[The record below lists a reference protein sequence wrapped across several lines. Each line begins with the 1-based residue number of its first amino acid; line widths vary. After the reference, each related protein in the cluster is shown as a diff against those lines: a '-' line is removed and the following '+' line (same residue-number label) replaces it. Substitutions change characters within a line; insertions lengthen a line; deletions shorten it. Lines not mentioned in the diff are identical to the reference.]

1 MPSARPRFSTGRGV
15 VVVVAAGARR
25 QLGLSQPQ
33 KAAARSQQLRNAV
46 FAVRASRATR
56 PREGAGAA
64 WRFRSGE
71 QRTRQVISLRRW
83 LETAGIGD
91 GRVSAGSIATGT
103 SGARYRNRAL
113 VAEIAAAAVRGGL
126 RAIRCAR
133 GFITAA
139 ARAGRSEAAI
149 MRHWCCKSVQIAS
162 LHPPGRQPR
171 RRPRT
176 VIVSSAS

>member
-1 MPSARPRFSTGRGV
+1 MDAQRQTPVFYRSRRRRGRRRRRTPPTWPLSA
-15 VVVVAAGARR
+15 A
-25 QLGLSQPQ
+25 

-113 VAEIAAAAVRGGL
+113 VAEIAAAAVRL
-126 RAIRCAR
+126 Q
-133 GFITAA
+133 IT
-139 ARAGRSEAAI
+139 
-149 MRHWCCKSVQIAS
+149 
-162 LHPPGRQPR
+162 
-171 RRPRT
+171 
-176 VIVSSAS
+176 